1 MITEQDLK
9 DWFEGHVTQ
18 HFFSLLKSR
27 LELTYRLRSEVFFP
41 GEPNKTQEAKANLL
55 GCEGE
60 LGEIVDAF
68 ERKTLDILEVQEQD
82 SAEPIRNSPVR
93 RQGAH
98 QTR

>member
-1 MITEQDLK
+1 MITEQDFK
-9 DWFEGHVTQ
+9 EWFESPVTN
-18 HFFSLLKSR
+18 HFVSLLKSR
-27 LELTYRLRSEVFFP
+27 LDLTYRLRSDVFFP

-60 LGEIVDAF
+60 LSEIVEAF

-82 SAEPIRNSPVR
+82 SAEPVRNSPVR

-98 QTR
+98 